1 VVRAKADL
9 TPHPS
14 TCSLDAVAVSVVTGV
29 GLEDLIRRIAAEVER
44 RSDDGAEALL
54 VSVRQMDALERLERA
69 LRMGADALPDAPIEV
84 ALVELR
90 DALRESSA
98 LLGEGVG
105 EAVLDRIFATFCV
118 GK

>member
-1 VVRAKADL
+1 
-9 TPHPS
+9 
-14 TCSLDAVAVSVVTGV
+14 
-29 GLEDLIRRIAAEVER
+29 
-44 RSDDGAEALL
+44 
-54 VSVRQMDALERLERA
+54 
-69 LRMGADALPDAPIEV
+69 V